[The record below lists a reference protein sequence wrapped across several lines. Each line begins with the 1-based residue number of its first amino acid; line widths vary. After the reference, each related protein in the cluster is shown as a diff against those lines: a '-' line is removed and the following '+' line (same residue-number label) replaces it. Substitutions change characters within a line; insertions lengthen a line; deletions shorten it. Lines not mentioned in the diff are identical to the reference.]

1 MAGETIRDVVI
12 KIRLAVDK
20 TDDIRKAMEQ
30 AVGKQAEQAQI
41 ASIRKVTD
49 ERKKAAAE
57 QTKTTQQQIEEVR
70 QAAEK
75 QTRIEVAADRLKE
88 IRMRERLAA
97 FKRVKAEEV
106 RIAKEAEAAS
116 AGTMGSRV
124 AGAYAA
130 ASSFVQRTAI
140 NVLAATVIIEN
151 AQGFIKGLSE
161 GLQKELKGSPI
172 DEGPVTAFTR
182 GLATALEELR
192 TTARGGVEGIFGAGG
207 ARAFD
212 ATIGA
217 SGAGGLLEI
226 LKGAGLV
233 DGKVTRRIGGG
244 DTSIEKQVELTR
256 QLNSILLERTKAE
269 RDLIDQERRRLDAA
283 REEFGLL
290 DARKKQGVIALAQKV
305 GQQGIGGL
313 TPEELDFARGNQ
325 AFRGILSEQAKAQA
339 DASGFDQIAKA
350 LGFDKRIADA
360 QAKIEAEIKNVFD
373 VKVDPENLAKSLE
386 ERLAPLIQQI
396 QEKTSQKLRQE
407 LDLVERANRNTQG
420 AAF

>member
-192 TTARGGVEGIFGAGG
+192 GTARGGAKNLLGEGG
-207 ARAFD
+207 ARMFD
-212 ATIGA
+212 TAVNG
-217 SGAGGLLEI
+217 SGAGWLLDR

-233 DGKVTRRIGGG
+233 DGKVTRRIGGE
-244 DTSIEKQVELTR
+244 DNSIERQIDLSR

-290 DARKKQGVIALAQKV
+290 DARKKQGVIALAEKV
-305 GQQGIGGL
+305 GQQGIGQL

-339 DASGFDQIAKA
+339 DASGFDRVAKA

-360 QAKIEAEIKNVFD
+360 QAKIEAEVRNIID
-373 VKVDPENLAKSLE
+373 VNIDPENLAKSLE
-386 ERLAPLIQQI
+386 ERLAPLMKQV
-396 QEKTSQKLRQE
+396 QEKTMQKVRIE
-407 LDLVERANRNTQG
+407 LDRMEKANRNNQG
-420 AAF
+420 AGF

>member
-12 KIRLAVDK
+12 KIRLAVEK
-20 TDDIRKAMEQ
+20 TDEIRRAMEQ
-30 AVGKQAEQAQI
+30 VVGKQAEKAQI
-41 ASIRKVTD
+41 DSVRKVT
-49 ERKKAAAE
+49 EEKKRAAAE
-57 QTKTTQQQIEEVR
+57 QTKTVQQQIEEVR
-70 QAAEK
+70 KAADQ
-75 QTRIEVAADRLKE
+75 QTKIEVAADRLKD

-97 FKRVKAEEV
+97 FKRMKAEEA
-106 RIAKEAEAAS
+106 RIEAEAAK
-116 AGTMGSRV
+116 GPGMGARV

-140 NVLAATVIIEN
+140 NVLAAQVIIEN
-151 AQGFIKGLSE
+151 AEGFVKGLAE
-161 GLQKELKGSPI
+161 GIRKELAGSPT
-172 DEGPVTAFTR
+172 DEGPVTKFTR

-192 TTARGGVEGIFGAGG
+192 GTARGGVEGIFGAGG
-207 ARAFD
+207 GRAFD

-217 SGAGGLLEI
+217 SGAGALLNI

-233 DGKVTRRIGGG
+233 DGKVTRRIGGE
-244 DTSIEKQVELTR
+244 DNSIERQIDLSR

-290 DARKKQGVIALAQKV
+290 DARKKQGVIALAEKV
-305 GQQGIGGL
+305 GQQGIGQL

-339 DASGFDQIAKA
+339 DASGFDRVAKA

-360 QAKIEAEIKNVFD
+360 QAKIEAEVRNIID
-373 VKVDPENLAKSLE
+373 VNIDPENLAKSLE
-386 ERLAPLIQQI
+386 ERLAPLMKQV
-396 QEKTSQKLRQE
+396 QEKTMQKVRIE
-407 LDLVERANRNTQG
+407 LDRMEKANRNNQG
-420 AAF
+420 AGF